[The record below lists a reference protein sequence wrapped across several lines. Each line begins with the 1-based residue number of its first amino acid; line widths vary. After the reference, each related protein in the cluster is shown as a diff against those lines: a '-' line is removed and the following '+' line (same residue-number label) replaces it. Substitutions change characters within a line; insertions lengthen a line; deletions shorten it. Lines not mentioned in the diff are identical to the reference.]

1 GDRVL
6 REHRERQLLH
16 GGVPLRADPR
26 DAAGRG
32 VLPGD
37 AASRGAAAV
46 RVRVSAVARG
56 RDVPGGHAGPGH
68 PMAAGGA
75 RGRPRGVRRP
85 RDRPVGA
92 GVSPEAGALMLT
104 TFVTRSMVSAR
115 PVSIGRVTAVMNRNT
130 TVLRSGAA
138 YWLVLLSGV
147 VEPLLYLLSIGVG
160 VGALIGEI
168 TVDGRAMPY
177 AWYVGPAMLA
187 SSAMSGALSETT
199 FNFFHKLKY
208 AKTFDAVL
216 ATPTRPIEIA
226 LGELAWATVRGA
238 FYSAVFLAVMVVM
251 GMATPG
257 RALAAFPAAVLVG
270 VAFGAL

>member
-1 GDRVL
+1 
-6 REHRERQLLH
+6 
-16 GGVPLRADPR
+16 
-26 DAAGRG
+26 
-32 VLPGD
+32 
-37 AASRGAAAV
+37 
-46 RVRVSAVARG
+46 
-56 RDVPGGHAGPGH
+56 
-68 PMAAGGA
+68 
-75 RGRPRGVRRP
+75 
-85 RDRPVGA
+85 RPVGA

-177 AWYVGPAMLA
+177 AWFVGPAMLA

-270 VAFGAL
+270 VAFGALGMAVSAFLRGWQDFDLIAVGQFALFLFSGTFAPIEDYPSGVQIVIQIAPLWHGVELLRGLCLGGGGVALIGHVAYLVALTAAGIWI

>member
-1 GDRVL
+1 LRRLQVGPGLPRDAGRAGRPLPHGLRAPALHGVPGGGGDRGLPAGRGVLRRAPLAVGAGHPAGERAARRGDGRAGDRVL

-177 AWYVGPAMLA
+177 AWFVGPA
-187 SSAMSGALSETT
+187 
-199 FNFFHKLKY
+199 
-208 AKTFDAVL
+208 
-216 ATPTRPIEIA
+216 
-226 LGELAWATVRGA
+226 
-238 FYSAVFLAVMVVM
+238 
-251 GMATPG
+251 
-257 RALAAFPAAVLVG
+257 
-270 VAFGAL
+270 